1 MHLTASF
8 PEFAFTPSLIASL
21 RAAGVGVYAV
31 DELSLQ
37 KGRYLHEIILG
48 YCHLSSDEIRQGV
61 AILKRVLDAE

>member
-1 MHLTASF
+1 VF
-8 PEFAFTPSLIASL
+8 VFTPSLIGLL

-48 YCHLSSDEIRQGV
+48 YCHLSGDEIKQGV
-61 AILKRVLDAE
+61 AILKRVLDVE